1 MKTLNEWMNT
11 LETANADEEQA
22 INESLFPPEIAKKID
37 QIDALTKK
45 IAGGCRNLA
54 ELVKFKKDIIAAKA
68 AYDEVLE
75 ALDKDRMAS
84 MAVEGVTWQTFRTT
98 VWKIATATVVSRIGT
113 SAIDDLLKATRW
125 LVPALKK

>member
-1 MKTLNEWMNT
+1 MKTLNEWLNT
-11 LETANADEEQA
+11 LETVNVDEEQA
-22 INESLFPPEIAKKID
+22 INESLFPPEVAKKIE

-45 IAGGCRNLA
+45 IAGSCRNLA
-54 ELVKFKKDIIAAKA
+54 DLVKFKKDIIAAKA
-68 AYDEVLE
+68 AYDE
-75 ALDKDRMAS
+75 ALDALDDDRMAS

-98 VWKIATATVVSRIGT
+98 IWKIATATVVSRIGT

>member
-11 LETANADEEQA
+11 LETANVDEEQTL
-22 INESLFPPEIAKKID
+22 NESLFAPEISKKLE
-37 QIDALTKK
+37 QINDLTKK
-45 IAGGCRNLA
+45 IAGSCRNLA

-68 AYDEVLE
+68 AYDEALE

-84 MAVEGVTWQTFRTT
+84 MAIEGVTWQTFRTT

>member
-11 LETANADEEQA
+11 LETANVDEEQTL
-22 INESLFPPEIAKKID
+22 NESLFAPEVSKKLE
-37 QIDALTKK
+37 QINDLTKK
-45 IAGGCRNLA
+45 IAGSCRNLA

-68 AYDEVLE
+68 SYDEVLE
-75 ALDKDRMAS
+75 VLDNDRMAS

>member
-11 LETANADEEQA
+11 LETANTDEEQA
-22 INESLFPPEIAKKID
+22 INESLFAPEVSKKLD
-37 QIDALTKK
+37 QINDLTKK
-45 IAGGCRNLA
+45 IAGSCRNLA

-68 AYDEVLE
+68 AYDEVLQV
-75 ALDKDRMAS
+75 LDNDRMAS

>member
-11 LETANADEEQA
+11 LETANVDEEQTL
-22 INESLFPPEIAKKID
+22 NESLFAPEISKKLE
-37 QIDALTKK
+37 QINDLTKK
-45 IAGGCRNLA
+45 IAGSCRNLA

-68 AYDEVLE
+68 AYDEALE
-75 ALDKDRMAS
+75 ALDNDRMAS

>member
-11 LETANADEEQA
+11 LETANVDEEQTL
-22 INESLFPPEIAKKID
+22 NESLFAPEVSKKLE
-37 QIDALTKK
+37 QINDLTKK
-45 IAGGCRNLA
+45 IAGSCRNLA

>member
-11 LETANADEEQA
+11 LETANVDEEQTL
-22 INESLFPPEIAKKID
+22 NESLFAPEVSKKLE
-37 QIDALTKK
+37 QINDLTKK
-45 IAGGCRNLA
+45 IAGSCRNLA

-68 AYDEVLE
+68 VYDEVLE
-75 ALDKDRMAS
+75 VLNNDRMAS
-84 MAVEGVTWQTFRTT
+84 MAVEGVTWQTFRMT

>member
-11 LETANADEEQA
+11 LETANTDEEQA
-22 INESLFPPEIAKKID
+22 INESLFAPEVSKKLD
-37 QIDALTKK
+37 QINDLTKK
-45 IAGGCRNLA
+45 IAGSCRNLA

-68 AYDEVLE
+68 AYDEVLQV
-75 ALDKDRMAS
+75 LDNDRMAS
-84 MAVEGVTWQTFRTT
+84 MAVEGVTWQTFRMT

>member
-11 LETANADEEQA
+11 LETANVDEEQTL
-22 INESLFPPEIAKKID
+22 NESLFAPEVSKKLE
-37 QIDALTKK
+37 QINDLTKK
-45 IAGGCRNLA
+45 IAGSCRNLA

-75 ALDKDRMAS
+75 VLNNDRMAS
-84 MAVEGVTWQTFRTT
+84 MAVEGVTWQTFRMT

>member
-11 LETANADEEQA
+11 LETANVDEEQTL
-22 INESLFPPEIAKKID
+22 NESLFAPEVSKKLE
-37 QIDALTKK
+37 QINDLTKK
-45 IAGGCRNLA
+45 IAGSCRNLA

-68 AYDEVLE
+68 SYDEVLE
-75 ALDKDRMAS
+75 VLNNDRMAS